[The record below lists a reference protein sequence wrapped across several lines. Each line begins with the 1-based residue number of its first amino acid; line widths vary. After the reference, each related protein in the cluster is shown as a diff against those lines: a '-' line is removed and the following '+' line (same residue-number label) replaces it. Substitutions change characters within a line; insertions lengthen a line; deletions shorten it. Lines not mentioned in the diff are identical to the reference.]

1 MQAIAA
7 IVLAVGGYFT
17 YRNLR
22 VTQERLDVDRQEQIT
37 NRFTQAIHQLGAMKE
52 KEPNLEVRLGG
63 IYALERIAGDSPR
76 DHWTIMEIL
85 TAYVRQNAGWTE
97 PSPPEDVP
105 SKHASHPD
113 PPEEPPPLRTDI
125 QAIMTVIR
133 RRKWSND
140 PPANGLDLHATDLRG
155 AKIRAAHLE
164 YANLRGAHLEGAD
177 LMFTRLNEANLYR
190 ADLEGA
196 TLMSGDLAG
205 ADLNYADLQ
214 WTRFLDA
221 NLWWAS
227 LRGANLWKANLSS
240 TNITQ
245 EQVYSAFQHG
255 EGAYLPE
262 DWPKNW
268 RDRLSTSIEQPPLA
282 PPPT

>member
-1 MQAIAA
+1 
-7 IVLAVGGYFT
+7 
-17 YRNLR
+17 
-22 VTQERLDVDRQEQIT
+22 
-37 NRFTQAIHQLGAMKE
+37 MKE

-105 SKHASHPD
+105 SQNMRLILIHLKK
-113 PPEEPPPLRTDI
+113 PPPLRTDI

-140 PPANGLDLHATDLRG
+140 PPVPGFDLHATDLRG
-155 AKIRAAHLE
+155 AKIWAAHLE

-205 ADLNYADLQ
+205 Q
-214 WTRFLDA
+214 
-221 NLWWAS
+221 
-227 LRGANLWKANLSS
+227 
-240 TNITQ
+240 
-245 EQVYSAFQHG
+245 
-255 EGAYLPE
+255 
-262 DWPKNW
+262 
-268 RDRLSTSIEQPPLA
+268 TSIT
-282 PPPT
+282 PTCSGQGSWMPTCGGQA